1 MEMQA
6 AVKEI
11 EGADKNTD
19 SRSSILECPG
29 GPGDSKDTM
38 QYHQQPVLWPWHG
51 KERNE
56 KRRGDG
62 LAKGLNS
69 ISAILCRLVGFLLKH
84 LVLHA
89 ANQSWRGILG
99 WSSQPTSLPAAAFN
113 GQLLIDAKCTTLGW
127 FGMGLC
133 RMVVPLKWPALCR
146 NPDLVPFFCSI
157 CCQC

>member
-29 GPGDSKDTM
+29 GPGDSKDTI

-56 KRRGDG
+56 KKERGWVG
-62 LAKGLNS
+62 QRTQFNKRHIMPS
-69 ISAILCRLVGFLLKH
+69 SRVSAEAPRVACR
-84 LVLHA
+84 
-89 ANQSWRGILG
+89 
-99 WSSQPTSLPAAAFN
+99 
-113 GQLLIDAKCTTLGW
+113 
-127 FGMGLC
+127 
-133 RMVVPLKWPALCR
+133 
-146 NPDLVPFFCSI
+146 
-157 CCQC
+157 

>member
-56 KRRGDG
+56 RRRGDG

-69 ISAILCRLVGFLLKH
+69 ISHEETPGQSYSQFLVNFVMDMK
-84 LVLHA
+84 
-89 ANQSWRGILG
+89 
-99 WSSQPTSLPAAAFN
+99 SL
-113 GQLLIDAKCTTLGW
+113 
-127 FGMGLC
+127 FG
-133 RMVVPLKWPALCR
+133 
-146 NPDLVPFFCSI
+146 
-157 CCQC
+157 

>member
-29 GPGDSKDTM
+29 GPGDSKDTI

-56 KRRGDG
+56 K
-62 LAKGLNS
+62 KGE
-69 ISAILCRLVGFLLKH
+69 
-84 LVLHA
+84 
-89 ANQSWRGILG
+89 
-99 WSSQPTSLPAAAFN
+99 
-113 GQLLIDAKCTTLGW
+113 
-127 FGMGLC
+127 GMG
-133 RMVVPLKWPALCR
+133 WPK
-146 NPDLVPFFCSI
+146 DSI
-157 CCQC
+157 Q